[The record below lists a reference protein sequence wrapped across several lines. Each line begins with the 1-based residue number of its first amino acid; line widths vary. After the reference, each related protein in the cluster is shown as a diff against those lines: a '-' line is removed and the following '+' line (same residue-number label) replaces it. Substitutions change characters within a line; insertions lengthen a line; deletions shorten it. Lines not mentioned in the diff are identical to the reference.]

1 MHPFWVL
8 CHRRIVRYR
17 IQRRT
22 CAKLGALAKLSH
34 NMRVKKLPLAGDEIL
49 GRIRMKSTIRM
60 ILATAAMTVAGAVGG
75 QNFPNRPVT
84 LTVGF
89 APAGG
94 ADTAARLIAQKLGEN
109 VGQPVVVENKA
120 GAGGNIAAQHIATAP
135 PDGYTIHLTSVGP
148 MSVAPHVVKNLPYDP
163 KRDIAPITMG
173 VVFPNVLVVYSGV
186 PAKSLAEFVAL
197 AKENPGRL
205 TYGSSGAGGAGHLA
219 GELFKE
225 RAGIDVLHV
234 PYKGGGPAMTD
245 LLGGRLD
252 MYVGVPSTVA
262 PHVDSGRARALATTG
277 AKRTSTMPD
286 VPTVAESGYPGFEA
300 TNWYAFVAPGRT
312 PRDLLDFWNRELTK
326 VLNDPQ
332 VAAELA
338 KLGLDPAPGT
348 RDELA
353 RYIERENVKWGKVV
367 REAKITAE

>member
-1 MHPFWVL
+1 
-8 CHRRIVRYR
+8 
-17 IQRRT
+17 
-22 CAKLGALAKLSH
+22 
-34 NMRVKKLPLAGDEIL
+34 
-49 GRIRMKSTIRM
+49 MKSAVRM
-60 ILATAAMTVAGAVGG
+60 ILATVAMIVAGVVSG

-89 APAGG
+89 APGGG
-94 ADTAARLIAQKLGEN
+94 ADTAARLIAQN
-109 VGQPVVVENKA
+109 VGVPVVVENKA

-148 MSVAPHVVKNLPYDP
+148 MAVAPHLVKTLPYDP

-173 VVFPNVLVVYSGV
+173 VVFPNVFVVPSGV
-186 PAKSLAEFVAL
+186 PAKTLAEFVAM
-197 AKENPGRL
+197 AKQRPGKL
-205 TYGSSGAGGAGHLA
+205 TYGSSGVGGAGHLA

-252 MYVGVPSTVA
+252 MYVGVPSTVG
-262 PHVDSGRARALATTG
+262 PHVDAGKLRALATTG
-277 AKRTSTMPD
+277 AKRTSMMPN

-300 TNWYAFVAPGRT
+300 INWYAFVAPART
-312 PRDLLDFWNRELTK
+312 PKDLLDFWNRELTK
-326 VLNDPQ
+326 ALNDPKI
-332 VAAELA
+332 VAELA
-338 KLGLDPAPGT
+338 KDGLDPAPGT

-353 RYIERENVKWGKVV
+353 QYIERESLKWGKIV
-367 REAKITAE
+367 REANITAE

>member
-1 MHPFWVL
+1 MKPTM
-8 CHRRIVRYR
+8 RI
-17 IQRRT
+17 
-22 CAKLGALAKLSH
+22 L
-34 NMRVKKLPLAGDEIL
+34 
-49 GRIRMKSTIRM
+49 
-60 ILATAAMTVAGAVGG
+60 LATVAITVAGAVGG
-75 QNFPNRPVT
+75 QTFPSRPVT

-89 APAGG
+89 AAGGG
-94 ADTAARLIAQKLGEN
+94 ADTAARIIAQKLGEN
-109 VGQPVVVENKA
+109 LGQSVIVENKA

-135 PDGYTIHLTSVGP
+135 ADGYILHLTSVGP
-148 MSVAPHVVKNLPYDP
+148 MSVAPHLVKDLTYVP

-173 VVFPNVLVVYSGV
+173 VVFPNVFVVNSGV
-186 PAKSLAEFVAL
+186 PAKTLAEFVAL
-197 AKENPGRL
+197 AKQKPGQL
-205 TYGSSGAGGAGHLA
+205 TYASSGVGGAGHLA

-262 PHVDSGRARALATTG
+262 PHVDAGKARALATTG
-277 AKRTSTMPD
+277 ARRTSTMPD
-286 VPTVAESGYPGFEA
+286 VPTVAESGYAGFEA
-300 TNWYAFVAPGRT
+300 TNWYAFVAPGKT

-326 VLNDPQ
+326 ALSDQHVK
-332 VAAELA
+332 AELA
-338 KLGLDPAPGT
+338 KIGLDPAPGT

-353 RYIERENVKWGKVV
+353 QYIERETEKWGKVV